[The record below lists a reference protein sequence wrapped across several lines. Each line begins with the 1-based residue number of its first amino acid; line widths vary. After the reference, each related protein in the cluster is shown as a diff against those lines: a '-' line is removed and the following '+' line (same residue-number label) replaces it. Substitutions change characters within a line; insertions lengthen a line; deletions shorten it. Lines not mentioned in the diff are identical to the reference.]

1 MSTWKASPFV
11 AFTVTR
17 RRPSSSEWTRALI
30 RDALARELEAAR
42 GLLVFSLKGDVEAGS
57 GEGGG
62 SGVVGVGRIE
72 ELAEDLAGIA
82 VPRDEQLVRVLDP
95 LGEGHGTRP

>member
-17 RRPSSSEWTRALI
+17 RRPRSSEWTRAWYVTPSRTSWRPL
-30 RDALARELEAAR
+30 
-42 GLLVFSLKGDVEAGS
+42 GVFSSLKGDVETGS

-62 SGVVGVGRIE
+62 SRRRDSRRIE
-72 ELAEDLAGIA
+72 ELAEDLAGIPI
-82 VPRDEQLVRVLDP
+82 PRHEELVRVLDP
-95 LGEGHGTRP
+95 LREG